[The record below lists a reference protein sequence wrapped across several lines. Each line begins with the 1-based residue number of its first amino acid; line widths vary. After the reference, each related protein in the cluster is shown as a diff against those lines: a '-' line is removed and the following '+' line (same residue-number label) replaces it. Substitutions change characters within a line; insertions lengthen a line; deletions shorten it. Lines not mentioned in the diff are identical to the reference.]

1 MVHFPWMPQAR
12 ATARLA
18 TRVAH
23 LCPGQLRFKAA
34 GECFLQVKRRLK
46 SPAPNSW
53 IHRIC
58 STQCFRMESASFGRR
73 QNHSAL
79 KCVQSRHITTIL
91 FSELLKWLW
100 PFGLVCSLEDHLDTW
115 FNGGTPKIDT
125 CLSTSPVRFL
135 PTSSLQCPKIPY
147 RSCCLRWMA
156 MDGNGWWWMRWWRDM
171 IWDWSIW
178 GSRQRR
184 TLSSPE
190 KQSGA
195 FWCKGSLATLIDGT
209 TQMNKPDESR
219 CPATAFLFWL
229 RFIAAAAPVMLESTK
244 KDSYSQI
251 PNPMDKH
258 HNCSHDP
265 MDPHPLVP
273 PTFSLLFII
282 AAGHKLSD
290 LESYSK
296 KQHCE
301 GTESKKY

>member
-46 SPAPNSW
+46 SPALNSW

-58 STQCFRMESASFGRR
+58 STQCFRMESVSFGRR

-79 KCVQSRHITTIL
+79 KFVQSRHITTIL

-135 PTSSLQCPKIPY
+135 PTSSSQCPKIPY

-156 MDGNGWWWMRWWRDM
+156 MDGD
-171 IWDWSIW
+171 
-178 GSRQRR
+178 
-184 TLSSPE
+184 
-190 KQSGA
+190 
-195 FWCKGSLATLIDGT
+195 SLATLIESGWNNANV
-209 TQMNKPDESR
+209 QKPDGSR

-229 RFIAAAAPVMLESTK
+229 RFIAAAAPAFQIVMLESTK
-244 KDSYSQI
+244 KGSYSQI

-258 HNCSHDP
+258 HNC
-265 MDPHPLVP
+265 
-273 PTFSLLFII
+273 
-282 AAGHKLSD
+282 
-290 LESYSK
+290 
-296 KQHCE
+296 
-301 GTESKKY
+301 